1 LRTPALRWII
11 LLQWEFVM
19 VNERELILMVDDNP
33 VNLQAG
39 RNVLGGRYNVITVLS
54 AGKMFEAL
62 EKRTPAL
69 ILLDID
75 MPGMNGYEAI
85 KILKAKEA
93 ARSIPVIFL
102 TGKTD
107 ASDELEGLSLGAIDY
122 ITKPFIPPLLLK
134 RIEVHLLVESQRR
147 TLEIQQE
154 ELRYYN
160 GYLQKAFS
168 TYLSGE
174 VVQDI
179 MADPSRLQLGGSK
192 RQMTAVFTDIQDFS
206 SIAEKLDPEDLVRLL
221 NIYLTGLSDI
231 ILEQKGTIDK
241 YVGDGV
247 IAFFGAP
254 LEIPDHAARAC
265 AAAVLMKRKE
275 QELDREFREGG
286 LNAGPLLTRIGINT
300 GSMVVGNMGSQ
311 RKMNYTIMGNAV
323 NIASRLEGLNK
334 VYGTWILASESTI
347 RETGG
352 GFLARRLDRVRPA
365 GIHSPLQIYELIEFS
380 AAASEEQRKTVEF
393 FHEALAFFERRDWA
407 SAEAGFRRVLDL
419 SPDDGPSKL
428 FLERCGCNRLTPP
441 PGDWD
446 GVLGLKNK

>member
-1 LRTPALRWII
+1 MA
-11 LLQWEFVM
+11 
-19 VNERELILMVDDNP
+19 NERELIIIVDDNP
-33 VNLQAG
+33 TNLQIG
-39 RNVLGGRYNVITVLS
+39 RNTLSGNYDVITVLS
-54 AGKMFEAL
+54 AKKMFEAL
-62 EKRTPAL
+62 EKNVPAL

-85 KILKAKEA
+85 KILKAKKETH
-93 ARSIPVIFL
+93 SIPVVFL

-107 ASDELEGLSLGAIDY
+107 TSDELEGLSLGAIDY

-147 TLEIQQE
+147 TLEIQRE

-160 GYLQKAFS
+160 EYLQRAFS

-179 MADPSRLQLGGSK
+179 MTDPSRLQLGGSK

-206 SIAEKLDPEDLVRLL
+206 SIAERLDPEDLVRLL

-231 ILEQKGTIDK
+231 ILEHGGTIDK
-241 YVGDGV
+241 YVGDAI

-254 LEIPDHAARAC
+254 LEIPDHAMRAC
-265 AAAVLMKRKE
+265 ATAILMKRKE
-275 QELDREFREGG
+275 QEINREFRKSG
-286 LNAGPLLTRIGINT
+286 LSAAPLLTRIGVNT

-323 NIASRLEGLNK
+323 NISSRLEGLNK
-334 VYGTWILASESTI
+334 QYGTWILASENTI

-352 GFLARRLDRVRPA
+352 NFLARRLDRVRPV

-380 AAASEEQRKTVEF
+380 TAAAEEQRKTVEL
-393 FHEALAFFERRDWA
+393 FHEALALFEGRDWA
-407 SAEAGFRRVLDL
+407 AAEAGFRRVLDL
-419 SPDDGPSKL
+419 SPHDGPSKL
-428 FLERCGCNRLTPP
+428 FLERCENNRRNPP
-441 PGDWD
+441 PVDWD
-446 GVLGLKNK
+446 GVFELKYK

>member
-1 LRTPALRWII
+1 MANERQLII
-11 LLQWEFVM
+11 L
-19 VNERELILMVDDNP
+19 VDDNP
-33 VNLQAG
+33 TNLWAG
-39 RNVLGGRYNVITVLS
+39 RNALSGSYDLITVLS
-54 AGKMFEAL
+54 AEKMFAAL
-62 EKRTPAL
+62 EKRVPAL

-85 KILKAKEA
+85 KILKAKEET
-93 ARSIPVIFL
+93 RGIPVIFL

-107 ASDELEGLSLGAIDY
+107 ASDELAGLSLGAIDY

-147 TLEIQQE
+147 TLEIQRE

-160 GYLQKAFS
+160 EYLQKAFS

-179 MADPSRLQLGGSK
+179 MTDPSRLQLGGSK

-206 SIAEKLDPEDLVRLL
+206 SIAEALDPEDLVRLL
-221 NIYLTGLSDI
+221 NIYLSGLSDI
-231 ILEQKGTIDK
+231 ILEQRGTIDK
-241 YVGDGV
+241 YVGDAI

-254 LEIPDHAARAC
+254 LEIPDHAVRAC
-265 AAAVLMKRKE
+265 AAAILMKRKE
-275 QELDREFREGG
+275 REINREFRESG
-286 LNAGPLLTRIGINT
+286 LSAAPLLTRIGVNT

-334 VYGTWILASESTI
+334 MYGAWILASENTV

-352 GFLARRLDRVRPA
+352 NFLTRRLDRVRPV
-365 GIHSPLQIYELIEFS
+365 GIHSPLRIYELVEFS
-380 AAASEEQRKTVEF
+380 TAATEEQRKTVEL
-393 FHEALAFFERRDWA
+393 FHEALTLFEGRDWA

-419 SPDDGPSKL
+419 SPRDGPSLL
-428 FLERCGCNRLTPP
+428 FLERCENNRRDPP
-441 PGDWD
+441 PEDWD
-446 GVLGLKNK
+446 GVFELKYK

>member
-1 LRTPALRWII
+1 MA
-11 LLQWEFVM
+11 
-19 VNERELILMVDDNP
+19 NERQLIIMVDDNP
-33 VNLQAG
+33 TNLWAG
-39 RNVLGGRYNVITVLS
+39 RNVLSGSYDLITVLS
-54 AGKMFEAL
+54 AKKMFEAL
-62 EKRTPAL
+62 EKNVPAL

-85 KILKAKEA
+85 RILKAKEET
-93 ARSIPVIFL
+93 RSIPVIFL

-107 ASDELEGLSLGAIDY
+107 TSDELAGLSLGAIDY

-147 TLEIQQE
+147 TLEIQRE

-160 GYLQKAFS
+160 EYLQKAFS

-179 MADPSRLQLGGSK
+179 MTDPSRLQLGGSE

-206 SIAEKLDPEDLVRLL
+206 SIAERLDPEDLVRLL
-221 NIYLTGLSDI
+221 NVYLTGLSDS
-231 ILEQKGTIDK
+231 ILEQRGTIDK
-241 YVGDGV
+241 YVGDAI

-254 LEIPDHAARAC
+254 LEIPDHATRAC
-265 AAAVLMKRKE
+265 AAAILMKRKE
-275 QELDREFREGG
+275 QEINREFRETG
-286 LNAGPLLTRIGINT
+286 LSAAPLLTRIGVNT

-334 VYGTWILASESTI
+334 MYGTWILASENTV

-352 GFLARRLDRVRPA
+352 NFLARRLDRVRPV
-365 GIHSPLQIYELIEFS
+365 GIHSPLQIYELVEFS
-380 AAASEEQRKTVEF
+380 AAAAEEQRKTVEL
-393 FHEALAFFERRDWA
+393 FHGALALFEGRDWA
-407 SAEAGFRRVLDL
+407 AAEAGFRRVLDL
-419 SPDDGPSKL
+419 SPRDGPSKL
-428 FLERCGCNRLTPP
+428 FLERCKDNRRNPP
-441 PGDWD
+441 PEDWD
-446 GVLGLKNK
+446 GVFELKYK